1 MLQTKELVK
10 QYIKDVVPYNNLKPT
25 PASFTIPANS
35 TYIWTVV
42 EKPLYP
48 NFFVQFVINE
58 GKANLTISDG
68 TNSETAIYLEAAGI
82 YISSEIDTISIT
94 NNEATD
100 ITISAVAYYN
110 IDDIGFYDPFIG
122 KYLFGYD
129 TAPEIPQDTIL
140 YFEDY
145 PYDMI
150 NGTLPVG
157 VSLAGLTHDDIVIPA
172 YGNPIKEWVYSQ
184 TAVEGADGFVFYPN
198 QFFAYVLTFK
208 PFSSFTT
215 YFYLNCEY
223 LDFGMNILDVAY
235 DSNNRYIIKPAF
247 DITNINIA
255 DFAVYIK
262 NSENITAALADKQA
276 SYNGYNNV
284 LLIDVYKDGN
294 AHTLTQAYKGFL
306 KHR

>member
-68 TNSETAIYLEAAGI
+68 TNSETAIYLEAVGI

-129 TAPEIPQDTIL
+129 TAPEIPL
-140 YFEDY
+140 
-145 PYDMI
+145 
-150 NGTLPVG
+150 
-157 VSLAGLTHDDIVIPA
+157 
-172 YGNPIKEWVYSQ
+172 KEWVYSQ

-223 LDFGMNILDVAY
+223 LDCGMDILDVAY